1 MTMAKTRLILLAA
14 TSAALL
20 ALPTVGDAQS
30 APGAA
35 AIAGD
40 QPGMW
45 TGRAV
50 EYAPNGI
57 SLIGE
62 AEILQGQ
69 NRLRA
74 NRIDMTLSD
83 GALTRAEAVGGV
95 YFVTPEQTMRGD
107 RATYD
112 IENDTLTVTGDVIL
126 NQGKN
131 VATGGRLVYNLRT
144 ETARWEGGANGRVQG
159 VFYPR
164 GN

>member
-1 MTMAKTRLILLAA
+1 MTMAKTRLILFAA
-14 TSAALL
+14 AAAVL
-20 ALPTVGDAQS
+20 ALPSVGGAQS
-30 APGAA
+30 TPGA

-45 TGRAV
+45 TGRTV
-50 EYAPNGI
+50 EYTPTGVA
-57 SLIGE
+57 LIGE
-62 AEILQGQ
+62 AEVLQGE

-74 NRIDMTLSD
+74 DRINMTLSD
-83 GALTRAEAVGGV
+83 GALTQAEAVGGV
-95 YFVTPEQTMRGD
+95 YFVTPDQTMRGD
-107 RATYD
+107 RAVYD

-126 NQGKN
+126 NQGRN

-144 ETARWEGGANGRVQG
+144 ETARWEGGADGRVQG

>member
-14 TSAALL
+14 TTAAVL
-20 ALPTVGDAQS
+20 ALPGVGGAQS
-30 APGAA
+30 TPGA

-45 TGRAV
+45 TGRTV
-50 EYAPNGI
+50 EYTPTGVA
-57 SLIGE
+57 LIGE
-62 AEILQGQ
+62 AEVLQGE

-74 NRIDMTLSD
+74 DRINMTLSD
-83 GALTRAEAVGGV
+83 GALTQAEAVGGV
-95 YFVTPEQTMRGD
+95 YFVTPDQTMRGD
-107 RATYD
+107 RAVYD

-126 NQGKN
+126 NQGRN

-144 ETARWEGGANGRVQG
+144 ETARWEGGADGRVQG